1 MLSRQTYAGDVFFD
15 GFVSRARI
23 KDTNNQAVDNNG
35 GDKKDPN
42 VNDKQE
48 VKKVDD
54 QEIENVKDEERKNVK
69 DQQVSER
76 TINETADT
84 ITSLQSEVASLD
96 AKGSLDTNEE
106 IKKDHTR
113 VHELEKQ
120 VEKLPMEL
128 QLKNNFREALET
140 TSEHLEKKMLDLNP
154 TLHDPQKVVID
165 QKKKH
170 YKTKYALKIDDEEFK
185 KAKSEAI
192 TKIRKLAKNS
202 YLFKEEYGIPES
214 REFSRHHLEDKVV
227 CKEWGNDTHPGL
239 ACKRF
244 GGVGDEVLNWTSSG
258 VIGERSMK
266 DEEVPL
272 VDGVFEGALGA
283 LGDES

>member
-1 MLSRQTYAGDVFFD
+1 MASGGSDPEAEYALSKLLQTFTVAEYQNEFEMLINRVTGIPQSLLIPFYISGLKLHLQRELNLVSRPTTLGDVF
-15 GFVSRARI
+15 SLARI
-23 KDTNNQAVDNNG
+23 IEARFEDTNNQAVDNNG

-48 VKKVDD
+48 VKKADD
-54 QEIENVKDEERKNVK
+54 QEIKNVKDEERKNVK
-69 DQQVSER
+69 DQQVSEQ

-96 AKGSLDTNEE
+96 AKGSLDANEE

-140 TSEHLEKKMLDLNP
+140 TSKDLEKKMLDLNP
-154 TLHDPQKVVID
+154 TLHDPQKVVD

-170 YKTKYALKIDDEEFK
+170 YKTKYDLKLMMRNLRRLSPK
-185 KAKSEAI
+185 
-192 TKIRKLAKNS
+192 R
-202 YLFKEEYGIPES
+202 P
-214 REFSRHHLEDKVV
+214 RRLE
-227 CKEWGNDTHPGL
+227 N
-239 ACKRF
+239 
-244 GGVGDEVLNWTSSG
+244 
-258 VIGERSMK
+258 
-266 DEEVPL
+266 
-272 VDGVFEGALGA
+272 
-283 LGDES
+283 